1 MHCFPGSLGEMRA
14 HASSGN
20 MRPPACVSSADG
32 THNNS
37 CPQVLHSQLS
47 APAAE
52 LAHAAGVHSGQLF
65 SAAHNPSPLGSQ
77 QPKKQQPVL
86 QSALGE
92 AAEAAF
98 IKAVQSSAAVAA
110 GGSWPLHAEL
120 QHTADAH
127 PMDTDEN

>member
-1 MHCFPGSLGEMRA
+1 MGEMRA

-20 MRPPACVSSADG
+20 MRPPTCVSSADG

-65 SAAHNPSPLGSQ
+65 GTAHNPSPLGSQ
-77 QPKKQQPVL
+77 QPKKPQPGL
-86 QSALGE
+86 QSALGG
-92 AAEAAF
+92 AQSDAVF
-98 IKAVQSSAAVAA
+98 IKAVQSSTAAAT
-110 GGSWPLHAEL
+110 GGFLPLHAGL